1 MRRLATAVIASILV
15 ACGATAPTTT
25 NATTSRATA
34 AATSAATAA
43 VSPAA
48 TTSLTPNGARPAF
61 LAYSFTNVRDGSKF
75 TLSDFAGKS
84 VLVIGMA
91 VW

>member
-1 MRRLATAVIASILV
+1 MRRLAAASLAVLVV
-15 ACGATAPTTT
+15 ACGAPLVPGTTF
-25 NATTSRATA
+25 RATFGV
-34 AATSAATAA
+34 TAA
-43 VSPAA
+43 PSVVATGAA
-48 TTSLTPNGARPAF
+48 SAGARPAF
-61 LAYSFTNVRDGSKF
+61 LAYAFTDVRDGSKF